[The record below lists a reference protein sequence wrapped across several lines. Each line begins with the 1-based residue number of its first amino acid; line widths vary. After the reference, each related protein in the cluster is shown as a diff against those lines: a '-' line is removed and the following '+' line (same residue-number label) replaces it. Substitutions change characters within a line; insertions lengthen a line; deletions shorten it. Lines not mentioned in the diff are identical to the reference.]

1 MLFKTHFLAL
11 LLQQHSTPSINQ
23 PQLLRLLSAKI
34 TTHNKPPHLFS
45 SSVLRQATMLSLVLF
60 ITLINR
66 AESRPIVPFSSKYE
80 KGSIVIVNNTR
91 RLYYVINK
99 GRAMRY
105 PIAVGKPKAQWTGH
119 SFVQSKRKN
128 PIWIPPWQ
136 KSKRV
141 KGGPNSPLGVRAIYL
156 GWTLYRIHGTN
167 EPRSIG
173 KAASH
178 GCFRMLNRDVS
189 DLYKRVH
196 ISAPVHIINKL

>member
-1 MLFKTHFLAL
+1 MTKAMAAHKKFLKTVIIAALFALICMALPQNALA
-11 LLQQHSTPSINQ
+11 
-23 PQLLRLLSAKI
+23 
-34 TTHNKPPHLFS
+34 
-45 SSVLRQATMLSLVLF
+45 
-60 ITLINR
+60 
-66 AESRPIVPFSSKYE
+66 RPIVPFSSKYE
-80 KGSIVIVNNTR
+80 KGSIIIVNNTR
-91 RLYYVINK
+91 RLYYVIKK

-128 PIWIPPWQ
+128 PIWIPPWN

-141 KGGPNSPLGVRAIYL
+141 KGGPQSPLGIRAIYL
-156 GWTLYRIHGTN
+156 GWSLYRIHGTN

-178 GCFRMLNRDVS
+178 GCFRMLNRDVA

-196 ISAPVHIINKL
+196 ISAPVHILNRL